1 MPENP
6 MPDSA
11 EPKVVHVAAK
21 PPGILPKNV
30 QLWIMSG
37 IALVMVLVIALSGNP
52 APREK
57 SELPQRMQQTVVD
70 PNAQRIAEYRA
81 RIEEQAQRLADEQA
95 RLSQAKDALF
105 GGASVTGATPSPA
118 TANQPSFPLVRD
130 PMQADITSPEVA
142 PPAIAQ
148 KDPLEAEQEKREYLA
163 LFSSNVALSYRK
175 EDDQKSPLVEPTP
188 KEPLPPPAEHSPTG
202 PQAIPKTP
210 PQPAEGK
217 TYQLFEGTVIEA
229 VLTNRLNSSFSGPVN
244 CMVTTAV
251 YSHDRQQ
258 LLIPQGSRIL
268 GQVKRTESFG
278 EQRVAVVFHRI
289 FMPDG
294 FSLGLD
300 QFQGLNQIGETGLRD
315 QVNHHYVEVFGVSL
329 ALGAIAGFSNYNTRV
344 AADASGMDAY
354 RQGFGTTLSQSAV
367 RILDRYL
374 NVLPTFVVREGHR
387 IKVYLSGDLMV
398 PAYANHRVPSDL

>member
-6 MPDSA
+6 ISESA
-11 EPKVVHVAAK
+11 EPKVVNAAAK

-37 IALVMVLVIALSGNP
+37 IALVMVLVIALSGDP

-57 SELPQRMQQTVVD
+57 SLPQRTQTVVD
-70 PNAQRIAEYRA
+70 PNAQRIAEYQA

-95 RLSQAKDALF
+95 RLSQAKEALF
-105 GGASVTGATPSPA
+105 GGAAGSSSEPSTT
-118 TANQPSFPLVRD
+118 TANYPYQQPPTESVRTAE
-130 PMQADITSPEVA
+130 QVQRETPE
-142 PPAIAQ
+142 PAVQQ
-148 KDPLEAEQEKREYLA
+148 KDSLEAEQEKREYLA

-175 EDDQKSPLVEPTP
+175 EDDPNGPSSQPAS
-188 KEPLPPPAEHSPTG
+188 KEPPPTG
-202 PQAIPKTP
+202 NSVSN
-210 PQPAEGK
+210 PQPVPQSPAKPDEGK
-217 TYQLFEGTVIEA
+217 SYRLFEGTVIEA

-268 GQVKRTESFG
+268 GDVKRTESFG

-289 FMPDG
+289 VMPDG
-294 FSLGLD
+294 FSFNLD

-315 QVNHHYVEVFGVSL
+315 QVNHHYMEIFGVSV

-344 AADASGMDAY
+344 AADASGLDAY

-398 PAYANHRVPSDL
+398 PAYADHRVPSDL